1 MTPAPQVPAAGSD
14 VLARSGRRGERTAD
28 RILDAAEAVF
38 AERGFAGT
46 SLRDVAERV
55 GVRAPS
61 LYNHFESKES
71 LYAAVLERAVGP
83 LLALLA
89 EAAPGG
95 GARDSGQLVADVMAL
110 LGRHPHLPRLVA
122 LETLAGGQR
131 LTPRLRR
138 WLAPAFARARELVE
152 AEPGARRFDAEQVP
166 HLVLAMYHVVV
177 GYFASADLYAELT
190 GEDALAGPA
199 LERQTRFLRA
209 LVALLFPGEA
219 AETPKEAP

>member
-1 MTPAPQVPAAGSD
+1 VSPVPDASATA
-14 VLARSGRRGERTAD
+14 ARSGRRGERTAD

-61 LYNHFESKES
+61 LYNHFDSKEA

-89 EAAPGG
+89 DAAAGRGP
-95 GARDSGQLVADVMAL
+95 RDSGQLVADVMAL
-110 LGRHPHLPRLVA
+110 LGRHPHLPRLVT

-131 LTPRLRR
+131 LTPMLRR
-138 WLAPAFARARELVE
+138 WIAPAFARARELVE
-152 AEPGARRFDAEQVP
+152 ADPGARRFEGEQIP

-177 GYFASADLYAELT
+177 GYFTATDLYAELA
-190 GEDALAGPA
+190 GEDALSDAA
-199 LERQTRFLRA
+199 LGRQTRFLRE
-209 LVALLFPGEA
+209 LVALLFPNDA
-219 AETPKEAP
+219 PTTPEESP